1 MPKFLALSKQ
11 IVLLL
16 VVIILLSLLELSQAT
31 PMVNARSEDMSE
43 SAGEKAHHQRR
54 TYELKKLRHFLLTS
68 NAKQLAAKREKA
80 NSLKR
85 DSGISS
91 ICE

>member
-1 MPKFLALSKQ
+1 MPKFLTPSKR

-16 VVIILLSLLELSQAT
+16 VVIVLLSLLELSQAT
-31 PMVNARSEDMSE
+31 PMVNARNEDMIE
-43 SAGEKAHHQRR
+43 SAGEKVHHQRR

-68 NAKQLAAKREKA
+68 NAKQLAAKREKE

-85 DSGISS
+85 
-91 ICE
+91 EFVRKLNF